1 VTALPPEVTEFIA
14 TLRESF
20 LERRQSASSQTS
32 AGYGEPEFVTR
43 AVLSLLARGG
53 STSEQLVADLE
64 LVSAGIQASDV
75 HQELLHLLEQGLVSF
90 DMKDGVK
97 TYDITS
103 QGTERLSELRS
114 ASAEA
119 AADSEASNASG
130 RGASA
135 LDARRDFAKAGI
147 ALTQAVSA
155 LATTGKTEQLR
166 SGAASL
172 DRAAKEI
179 FAILGNN
186 K

>member
-20 LERRQSASSQTS
+20 LERRQSASSQAS
-32 AGYGEPEFVTR
+32 AGSSEPEFVTR

-64 LVSAGIQASDV
+64 LVSSGVPASDV
-75 HQELLHLLEQGLVSF
+75 HQELLRLLEDGLVSF
-90 DMKDGVK
+90 DMNDGVK
-97 TYDITS
+97 RYGITA
-103 QGTERLSELRS
+103 QGTDKLAELR
-114 ASAEA
+114 AANA
-119 AADSEASNASG
+119 AADAEAEDSKTSG
-130 RGASA
+130 RGTSA
-135 LDARRDFAKAGI
+135 IDARREFAKAGI

-166 SGAASL
+166 EGAAAL
-172 DRAAKEI
+172 DRTAKEI
-179 FAILGNN
+179 FAILGNS